1 MFKKI
6 FLSCFIFFI
15 FITTLHADEN
25 LPCNNLSLHCGKT
38 PTPFISSNGTLWI
51 AFEQQGHVYV
61 TSSNNAGRTFTPAIQ
76 VNNVAEDIYTN
87 GENRPKIMLDSEQ
100 RIFVSWTKKTPGRF
114 SGDIRFS
121 RSINKGKSFS
131 APITVNTDQQ
141 LIGHRFDALT
151 INQRDE
157 IFIVWFDKRD
167 QAHAKKNN
175 MDYRG
180 TALYYA
186 VSSDHGVSFS
196 ENQKIADHSCEC
208 CRIALDFNQQNEL
221 HILWRHIFN
230 KNTRDHALIKMNPDN
245 TPAALTR
252 VTFDDWHIDACPH
265 HGPDLSIDNN
275 ENIHIAWYTQG
286 VKQQGIFYRRID
298 KLDNNLEIKH
308 SMDSTAGASHPQ
320 VLSHQDTIYY
330 AWKRFDGEKTEV
342 ILKTSKDNGASW
354 STNKVIAQTDN
365 ASDHPLLVSH
375 NDKVYLSWLSRSEG
389 YRYIPVTN

>member
-1 MFKKI
+1 MFKKLI
-6 FLSCFIFFI
+6 LFFFIVFI
-15 FITTLHADEN
+15 FIITLHADEILRCKN
-25 LPCNNLSLHCGKT
+25 ISLHCGKT
-38 PTPFISSNGTLWI
+38 PTPFISSDGTLWI

-61 TSSNNAGRTFTPAIQ
+61 TSSNNAGRTFTPAIR

-121 RSINKGKSFS
+121 RSINNGKSFS
-131 APITVNTDQQ
+131 TPITVNTDQQ
-141 LIGHRFDALT
+141 LIGHRFDALA
-151 INQRDE
+151 INQQDE

-167 QAHAKKNN
+167 QALATKNN
-175 MDYRG
+175 TDYRG

-186 VSSDHGVSFS
+186 VSNDHGVSFA

-221 HILWRHIFN
+221 HILWRHIFD
-230 KNTRDHALIKMNPDN
+230 KNTRDHALIKINSDN
-245 TPAALTR
+245 TLTAHKR

-286 VKQQGIFYRRID
+286 VKQQGIFYSRID
-298 KLDNNLEIKH
+298 KLDENKEIKH
-308 SMDSTAGASHPQ
+308 SMDNTAGASHPQ

-342 ILKTSKDNGASW
+342 IVKTSQDNGASW
-354 STNKVIAQTDN
+354 STNKIIAHTDN

-375 NDKVYLSWLSRSEG
+375 DDKVYLSWLSSNEG
-389 YRYIPVTN
+389 YRLIAIAN